1 VVLFALFLSIR
12 YPYHLPL
19 RPFPSH
25 IVFLNPHTQYAL
37 SAPKHPPYPFLHSLR
52 DKEKQSRI
60 YDTNTVEMDMD
71 ADVAATNLQRIGE
84 SFRTLLPVHTF
95 QSFLA
100 STSELPMFPV
110 LSLVRAFPPHCF
122 YSSHVMDV
130 TDRLFI

>member
-1 VVLFALFLSIR
+1 MHCGAISFYPLSF
-12 YPYHLPL
+12 PSPL

-25 IVFLNPHTQYAL
+25 TVFLNPHTHYKL
-37 SAPKHPPYPFLHSLR
+37 STPKRPPYPFLHPLR

-100 STSELPMFPV
+100 STSALPMFPV

-122 YSSHVMDV
+122 YVSHVMDV
-130 TDRLFI
+130 ADRLFI